1 MPPFLRCCVKGC
13 KSNSSMEGMHFY
25 QIPKVHPDNANGFYA
40 LSVERHQRWL
50 KALNNPNI
58 DLIQG
63 RVCSRHFVTGKSA
76 MLRESTKVDW
86 VPTLHLEESKE
97 HDMANVKI
105 KLRRTDLDSKYNSQN
120 PTNSRAHIAT
130 SPPNLTRIESTKKAR
145 LSNISATVVV
155 DSDGESECEILPSV
169 DDDENLEISDSES
182 FDDDDGDFDYAEQS
196 VTFVPVLNERRSL
209 GNNCS
214 AVKAIVLKKP
224 TTVDSVSTKR
234 TTVTAGDP
242 VLRKLES
249 ELKNKE
255 GTEKEELFQTM
266 LNAYEQK
273 VKDLNYELNEL
284 KFKIDLNSTSIE
296 SLRLDDERVK
306 TMTGLQNFTV
316 LNKLYDVVKD
326 SLPDH
331 SATGLTQFNSFVI
344 TLMKLRLDLPISL
357 LSYFFGVNPQKMGK
371 MYRENLAM
379 MNKKIG
385 PLVRWPDDKT
395 LLSSTPDNYK
405 AITGEKCVILIHFLE
420 MTLKNLNPSNTM
432 AEYSKHKVVYLIA
445 FSPSGEI
452 IFVSQ
457 GFGSKASR
465 EDIIRDSGFFDK
477 ITENHIFLSV
487 KEMFED
493 TFRDCEEVQSLKEIA
508 KQTETKVLDILR
520 DNFRI
525 LFNRQVANFNG
536 EVYSEFTVRCCCALA
551 NLQMPELLVVD
562 TKDADESVVVHTN

>member
-1 MPPFLRCCVKGC
+1 
-13 KSNSSMEGMHFY
+13 MEGLRFY
-25 QIPKVHPDNANGFYA
+25 LIPKIHDNANGLHA
-40 LSVERHQRWL
+40 LSAERHKRWL
-50 KALNNPNI
+50 QALNRNDINI
-58 DLIQG
+58 MHS

-76 MLRESTKVDW
+76 MLRDSTKVDW
-86 VPTLHLEESKE
+86 VPTLNLGDPEK
-97 HDMANVKI
+97 HDMTKVKI
-105 KLRRTDLDSKYNSQN
+105 KLRRTDFDSKYNSRK
-120 PTNSRAHIAT
+120 PTNSRAQIGNN
-130 SPPNLTRIESTKKAR
+130 PKNLKRVQVKQSTTNAR
-145 LSNISATVVV
+145 LSNTTDAVVV
-155 DSDGESECEILPSV
+155 ASDEDSECEILPEV
-169 DDDENLEISDSES
+169 GGDENLEISDSES
-182 FDDDDGDFDYAEQS
+182 LGENGDFDYTDPT
-196 VTFVPVLNERRSL
+196 VTFVPVLTECRSL
-209 GNNCS
+209 GTNPTP
-214 AVKAIVLKKP
+214 VKAIVLKKP
-224 TTVDSVSTKR
+224 TTPASVSKQQTS
-234 TTVTAGDP
+234 VTAGDSA
-242 VLRKLES
+242 LKKLES
-249 ELKNKE
+249 ELKKKE
-255 GTEKEELFQTM
+255 RTEKEELFQTM

-273 VKDLNYELNEL
+273 IKDLNYELNEL
-284 KFKIDLNSTSIE
+284 KFRIDLNSTSIE

-306 TMTGLQNFTV
+306 NMTGLQNFTV
-316 LNKLYDVVKD
+316 LSKLYDVVKD

-357 LSYFFGVNPQKMGK
+357 LSYFFRVDPQKMGK
-371 MYRENLAM
+371 MYRDNLAK

-385 PLVRWPDDKT
+385 PLVRWPDDTT
-395 LLSSTPDNYK
+395 LLSSTPDSFK
-405 AITGEKCVILIHFLE
+405 QITGEKCVIFIHFLE
-420 MTLKNLNPSNTM
+420 MTLKNLNPLNTM

-487 KEMFED
+487 KEMYED
-493 TFRDCEEVQSLKEIA
+493 TFKDCEEVQSLKEIA

-551 NLQMPELLVVD
+551 NLQMPELMVAD
-562 TKDADESVVVHTN
+562 TKDVDESVVVHTN